1 MKKLNY
7 TMTSEE
13 MVNIEDLVKSME
25 VIKMTLTLKESD
37 ELVETIITDVR
48 RKLNIDTNQILDE
61 VRRQLEETYKP
72 QEN

>member
-37 ELVETIITDVR
+37 ELTEKIIMDIR
-48 RKLNIDTNQILDE
+48 RKLNIDTNQILNE
-61 VRRQLEETYKP
+61 VREQLENTYKP

>member
-72 QEN
+72 EQN

>member
-13 MVNIEDLVKSME
+13 LVNIEDLVKSME
-25 VIKMTLTLKESD
+25 VIKMTLTLKETD
-37 ELVETIITDVR
+37 ELVDKMLIDIR

-61 VRRQLEETYKP
+61 VQRQLEETYKP
-72 QEN
+72 EKN

>member
-1 MKKLNY
+1 
-7 TMTSEE
+7 MTSEE